1 MYDMPTEIDV
11 QADGALRIITLNRP
25 ESLNSVNDNLHVGL
39 ARLWQ
44 RLTDDPTARAAV
56 ITGAGRAFSAGGDF
70 TYLEELANDAELRAK
85 TIRDGREIVL
95 GMARCRIPVV
105 AAVNGPAVG
114 LGCSLVALSDIV
126 YIAED
131 AYLADPHVQ
140 VGLVAADGG
149 PLTWPLHIS
158 LLLAKEFALTGTR
171 IKAPRAV
178 ELGLAN
184 HVVANPVSEA
194 IACAKKILN
203 CPSRRWRAPSGCS
216 TSTWSAPCWPAWTTR
231 CRPRASPLSPRTSG
245 PTSRN
250 STRPRK
256 TEAVGPRWPQA
267 SWLRRKSRITA
278 SNLSGSS
285 MNGMWA
291 LDSNSSN
298 RDRAMRWCIANM
310 CSGAHSS

>member
-1 MYDMPTEIDV
+1 MYDMPAEIDV
-11 QADGALRIITLNRP
+11 RADGPLRIITLNRP
-25 ESLNSVNDNLHVGL
+25 DDLNAVNDNLHVGL

-70 TYLEELANDAELRAK
+70 AYLAELAEDADLRAK

-126 YIAED
+126 YIAKD
-131 AYLADPHVQ
+131 AFLADPHVQ

-158 LLLAKEFALTGTR
+158 LMLAKEYALTGTKIR
-171 IKAPRAV
+171 AERAV

-184 HVVANPVSEA
+184 HVAEDPVAEA
-194 IACAKKILN
+194 TACAKRILELPQQAVESTKRLLN
-203 CPSRRWRAPSGCS
+203 IHLERAVLASLDYAL
-216 TSTWSAPCWPAWTTR
+216 SAE
-231 CRPRASPLSPRTSG
+231 SQSFV
-245 PTSRN
+245 
-250 STRPRK
+250 
-256 TEAVGPRWPQA
+256 TEDFRSIVAKLNAG
-267 SWLRRKSRITA
+267 K
-278 SNLSGSS
+278 N
-285 MNGMWA
+285 
-291 LDSNSSN
+291 
-298 RDRAMRWCIANM
+298 
-310 CSGAHSS
+310 

>member
-11 QADGALRIITLNRP
+11 RADGALRIITLNRP

-70 TYLEELANDAELRAK
+70 AYLKELSEDADLRAK

-158 LLLAKEFALTGTR
+158 LLLAKEYALTGKR
-171 IKAPRAV
+171 IHAERAV

-184 HVVANPVSEA
+184 HMVADPFA
-194 IACAKKILN
+194 
-203 CPSRRWRAPSGCS
+203 
-216 TSTWSAPCWPAWTTR
+216 
-231 CRPRASPLSPRTSG
+231 
-245 PTSRN
+245 
-250 STRPRK
+250 
-256 TEAVGPRWPQA
+256 EAVACTERIMQLPQQAVESTKRVLNIHLERAVLA
-267 SWLRRKSRITA
+267 SLDYA
-278 SNLSGSS
+278 LSAEQQSFTTEDFRSIVTKLSAGK
-285 MNGMWA
+285 N
-291 LDSNSSN
+291 
-298 RDRAMRWCIANM
+298 
-310 CSGAHSS
+310 